1 MGDKLHFSGE
11 PLLCLTGFSQHL
23 IYKYFGGV
31 LDIFEIENSE
41 R

>member
-11 PLLCLTGFSQHL
+11 PLPRLTGVSQHL
-23 IYKYFGGV
+23 IFKYFQGF

>member
-11 PLLCLTGFSQHL
+11 PLLCLTGVSQHL
-23 IYKYFGGV
+23 SYKYFQGF
-31 LDIFEIENSE
+31 LDIFEIENSQ